1 MGSEYVT
8 LTPACALCDLAPW
21 SGVTVLKKVTWQ
33 LEIQNSGHI
42 FNITGPDGSTF
53 GIILISKGI
62 A

>member
-1 MGSEYVT
+1 MGSEHVT
-8 LTPACALCDLAPW
+8 LTPACALCDLVPW
-21 SGVTVLKKVTWQ
+21 PPKKVTWQ